1 MNYLDIVLAI
11 ILVYAAYK
19 GWKTGGIS
27 SLLNLVGT
35 LIVIVVSYFLKDP
48 ISPSLL

>member
-1 MNYLDIVLAI
+1 MNFIDIALGV

-27 SLLNLVGT
+27 
-35 LIVIVVSYFLKDP
+35 VSDHHSCSAAL
-48 ISPSLL
+48 